1 VRGGKIRANALQNL
15 TQTLQ
20 WRECEFDNSL
30 IRLLYTERQIPLHK
44 NDSEGL
50 SMLKKI
56 GCLLFA
62 LTFML
67 SAASCAAKKDET
79 ITVLTREDGS
89 GTRGAFVELFE
100 LKGESGDA
108 IKADA
113 EVKNT
118 TSVILTSV
126 AGNKNSIGYISLGS
140 LNDTVKTLQIDGV
153 TPTVENVANGNYKVS
168 RPFIIA
174 HMNSLS
180 DAAQDFINYIL
191 SDQGQEIIDANGY
204 VKMTGTGEYKTGT
217 ASGKVV
223 IGGSSSVSPVMEKLK
238 EAYALVNPAIS
249 VEIQTSDS
257 STGLSS
263 AVSGVYEIAMSS
275 RELKDSEIAEGLI
288 HTVIAID
295 GIAVIVNKENSLSNI
310 KKEQVSG
317 IYKGEITLWSEIG

>member
-1 VRGGKIRANALQNL
+1 
-15 TQTLQ
+15 
-20 WRECEFDNSL
+20 
-30 IRLLYTERQIPLHK
+30 
-44 NDSEGL
+44 
-50 SMLKKI
+50 MLKKI

-62 LTFML
+62 VALIL
-67 SAASCAAKKDET
+67 SLASCAGKEES

-100 LKGESGDA
+100 LKSEDGGDA

-113 EVKNT
+113 EVKNA

-140 LNDTVKTLQIDGV
+140 LNDTVKALKIDGV
-153 TPTVENVANGNYKVS
+153 TPSAENVANGSYKVS

-174 HMNSLS
+174 HMDTLS

-191 SDQGQEIIDANGY
+191 SNQGQDIIDKNGY
-204 VKMTGTGEYKTGT
+204 VKMTATGDYTPGT

-238 EAYALVNPAIS
+238 EAYESVNPDIS

-257 STGLSS
+257 STGLLS
-263 AVSGVYEIAMSS
+263 AISGVYEIAMSS
-275 RELKDSEIAEGLI
+275 RELKESETSAGLLP
-288 HTVIAID
+288 TVIAID

-310 KKEQVSG
+310 KKEQVSE
-317 IYKGEITLWSEIG
+317 IYKGEITVWSNVG

>member
-1 VRGGKIRANALQNL
+1 
-15 TQTLQ
+15 
-20 WRECEFDNSL
+20 
-30 IRLLYTERQIPLHK
+30 
-44 NDSEGL
+44 
-50 SMLKKI
+50 MLKKI